1 MKKIACKISALLC
14 AAAMLTAL
22 LPAFGVSAA
31 AQTKKFLDPME
42 DSAFPKAY
50 SVKTILPANYDV
62 TEAQVKANGGVF
74 GANSDRRA
82 LAAFKTNK
90 TMKLFKEVFGNDYS
104 RTHTLMKNYVACELE
119 LIYEFKN
126 GFKDF
131 EFMGIAG
138 AGNWAGAW
146 GMEENPPLE
155 IAYSTTATGGWKTLN
170 YKDMR
175 DMPAAADSKYCYF
188 RGKNIP
194 TNARYLRIRF
204 LNGADYNSASNFWE
218 PRYENWACA
227 LGYLLV
233 NEYTAPQSGGNASGS
248 NSGTPSV
255 NNSGG
260 NTASQKPNG
269 TSSADNI
276 SGTVS
281 DAVSENDGTATESS
295 PDNNGNTSTDDTVVE
310 VTTDVKR
317 ENDWKFNGIIIGADV
332 LAVGGVIAV
341 LILLYKKKVKELY
354 NK

>member
-1 MKKIACKISALLC
+1 MKKFACKISALLC

-31 AQTKKFLDPME
+31 AQTKRFLDPME
-42 DSAFPKAY
+42 NSAFPKAY
-50 SVKTILPANYDV
+50 SVKTILPANYDL
-62 TEAQVKANGGVF
+62 TEAQVMANGGVF
-74 GANSDRRA
+74 GMSSDKRA

-104 RTHTLMKNYVACELE
+104 RTQTLMKNYVACELE

-175 DMPAAADSKYCYF
+175 DMPAAEGSTYCYF

-233 NEYTAPQSGGNASGS
+233 NEYVTPQSGGGTSGSSSNTASG
-248 NSGTPSV
+248 
-255 NNSGG
+255 NSGG
-260 NTASQKPNG
+260 NSAVKKPG
-269 TSSADNI
+269 STSSAENI

-281 DAVSENDGTATESS
+281 DAASENDGTATESS
-295 PDNNGNTSTDDTVVE
+295 PDNNGNTSSDDTVVE
-310 VTTDVKR
+310 VKTDVKR
-317 ENDWKFNGIIIGADV
+317 EIDWKITGIIIGADV

-341 LILLYKKKVKELY
+341 LILLYKKKVKLLY
-354 NK
+354 N

>member
-1 MKKIACKISALLC
+1 MKKIVCKISALLC
-14 AAAMLTAL
+14 AAAMLTAF
-22 LPAFGVSAA
+22 LPTLGTSAA
-31 AQTKKFLDPME
+31 AQTKRFLDPME
-42 DSAFPKAY
+42 NSAFPKAY
-50 SVKTILPANYDV
+50 SVKTILPANYDL
-62 TEAQVKANGGVF
+62 TEAQVMANGGVF
-74 GANSDRRA
+74 GMSSDKRA

-104 RTHTLMKNYVACELE
+104 RTQTLMKNYVACELE

-175 DMPAAADSKYCYF
+175 DMPAAEGSTYCYF

-233 NEYTAPQSGGNASGS
+233 NEYVTQQSGGGTSGSSSNTASG
-248 NSGTPSV
+248 
-255 NNSGG
+255 NSGG
-260 NTASQKPNG
+260 NSAVKKPG
-269 TSSADNI
+269 STSSAENI

-281 DAVSENDGTATESS
+281 DAASENDGTATESS
-295 PDNNGNTSTDDTVVE
+295 PDNNGNTSSDDTVVE
-310 VTTDVKR
+310 VKTDVKR
-317 ENDWKFNGIIIGADV
+317 EIDWKITGIIIGADV

-341 LILLYKKKVKELY
+341 LILLYKKKVKLLY
-354 NK
+354 N

>member
-1 MKKIACKISALLC
+1 MKKIVCKISALLC
-14 AAAMLTAL
+14 AAAMLTAF
-22 LPAFGVSAA
+22 LPTLGTSAA
-31 AQTKKFLDPME
+31 AQTKRFLDPME
-42 DSAFPKAY
+42 NSAFPKAY
-50 SVKTILPANYDV
+50 SVKTILPANYDL
-62 TEAQVKANGGVF
+62 TEAQVMANGGVF
-74 GANSDRRA
+74 GMSSDKRA

-104 RTHTLMKNYVACELE
+104 RTQTLMKNYVACELE

-175 DMPAAADSKYCYF
+175 DMPAAEGSTYCYF

-233 NEYTAPQSGGNASGS
+233 NEYVTPQSGGGTSGSSSNTASG
-248 NSGTPSV
+248 
-255 NNSGG
+255 NSGG
-260 NTASQKPNG
+260 NSTVKKPG
-269 TSSADNI
+269 STSSAENI
-276 SGTVS
+276 SSTVS
-281 DAVSENDGTATESS
+281 DAASENDGTATESS
-295 PDNNGNTSTDDTVVE
+295 PDNNGNTSSDDTVVE
-310 VTTDVKR
+310 VKTDVKR
-317 ENDWKFNGIIIGADV
+317 EIDWKITGIIIGADV

-341 LILLYKKKVKELY
+341 LILLYKKKVKLLY
-354 NK
+354 N

>member
-1 MKKIACKISALLC
+1 MKKFACKISALLC
-14 AAAMLTAL
+14 AAAMLTAF
-22 LPAFGVSAA
+22 LPTLGTSAA
-31 AQTKKFLDPME
+31 AQTKRFLDPME
-42 DSAFPKAY
+42 NSAFPMAY
-50 SVKTILPANYDV
+50 SVKTILPANYDL
-62 TEAQVKANGGVF
+62 TEAQVMANGGVF
-74 GANSDRRA
+74 GISSDKRA

-104 RTHTLMKNYVACELE
+104 RTQTLMKNYVACELE

-155 IAYSTTATGGWKTLN
+155 IAYSTTLAGGWKTLN

-175 DMPAAADSKYCYF
+175 DMPAAEGSTYCYF

-233 NEYTAPQSGGNASGS
+233 NEYVTPQSGGGTSGS
-248 NSGTPSV
+248 SSNTSSG
-255 NNSGG
+255 NSGG
-260 NTASQKPNG
+260 NTAVKKPG
-269 TSSADNI
+269 STSSAENK

-281 DAVSENDGTATESS
+281 DTASENDGTATESS
-295 PDNNGNTSTDDTVVE
+295 PDNNGNTSSDDTVVE
-310 VTTDVKR
+310 VKTDVKR
-317 ENDWKFNGIIIGADV
+317 EIDWKITGIIIGADV
-332 LAVGGVIAV
+332 LVVGGVIAV
-341 LILLYKKKVKELY
+341 LILLYKKKVKLLY
-354 NK
+354 N

>member
-1 MKKIACKISALLC
+1 MKKIVCKISALLC
-14 AAAMLTAL
+14 AAAMLTAF
-22 LPAFGVSAA
+22 LPTLGTSAA
-31 AQTKKFLDPME
+31 AQTKRFLDPME
-42 DSAFPKAY
+42 NSAFPKAY
-50 SVKTILPANYDV
+50 SVKTILPANYDL
-62 TEAQVKANGGVF
+62 TEAQVMANGGVF
-74 GANSDRRA
+74 GLSSDKRA

-104 RTHTLMKNYVACELE
+104 RTQTLMKNYVACELE

-155 IAYSTTATGGWKTLN
+155 IAYSTTAAGGWKTLN

-175 DMPAAADSKYCYF
+175 DMPAAEGSTYCYF

-233 NEYTAPQSGGNASGS
+233 NEYVTPQSGGGTSGSSSNTASG
-248 NSGTPSV
+248 
-255 NNSGG
+255 NSGG
-260 NTASQKPNG
+260 NSAVKKPG
-269 TSSADNI
+269 STSSAENI
-276 SGTVS
+276 SSTVS
-281 DAVSENDGTATESS
+281 DAASENDGTATESS
-295 PDNNGNTSTDDTVVE
+295 PDNNGNTSSDDTVVE
-310 VTTDVKR
+310 VKTDVKR
-317 ENDWKFNGIIIGADV
+317 EIDWKITGIIIGADV

-341 LILLYKKKVKELY
+341 LILLYKKKVKLLY
-354 NK
+354 N

>member
-1 MKKIACKISALLC
+1 MKKFACKISALLC

-74 GANSDRRA
+74 GANSDKRA

-90 TMKLFKEVFGNDYS
+90 TMKLFKEVFGNNYS

-155 IAYSTTATGGWKTLN
+155 IAYSNTATGGWKTLN

-175 DMPAAADSKYCYF
+175 DMPAAEGSTYCYF
-188 RGKNIP
+188 RGKSIP
-194 TNARYLRIRF
+194 TSARYLRIRF
-204 LNGADYNSASNFWE
+204 LNGADYDSAKNIWE

-233 NEYTAPQSGGNASGS
+233 NEYTAPQSGGSASGS
-248 NSGTPSV
+248 NAGTSSV
-255 NNSGG
+255 NNGGG
-260 NTASQKPNG
+260 NTTSQKPNG
-269 TSSADNI
+269 TSSADNT
-276 SGTVS
+276 SSTASVTT
-281 DAVSENDGTATESS
+281 SENNGTATESN
-295 PDNNGNTSTDDTVVE
+295 PENNGNSPSDDTVVD
-310 VTTDVKR
+310 VKTDVKR
-317 ENDWKFNGIIIGADV
+317 EIDWKITGIIIGADV
-332 LAVGGVIAV
+332 LVVGGVIAV
-341 LILLYKKKVKELY
+341 LILLYKKKVRELII
-354 NK
+354 K

>member
-1 MKKIACKISALLC
+1 MKKFACKISALLC
-14 AAAMLTAL
+14 AAAMLTAF
-22 LPAFGVSAA
+22 LPTLGTSAA
-31 AQTKKFLDPME
+31 AQTKRFLDPME
-42 DSAFPKAY
+42 NSAFPKAY
-50 SVKTILPANYDV
+50 SVKTILPANYDL
-62 TEAQVKANGGVF
+62 TEAQVMANGGVF
-74 GANSDRRA
+74 GLSSDKRA

-104 RTHTLMKNYVACELE
+104 RTQTLMKNYVACELE

-155 IAYSTTATGGWKTLN
+155 IAYSTTAAGGWKTLN

-175 DMPAAADSKYCYF
+175 DMPAAEGSTYCYF

-233 NEYTAPQSGGNASGS
+233 NEYVTPQSGGGTSGSSSNTASG
-248 NSGTPSV
+248 
-255 NNSGG
+255 NSGG
-260 NTASQKPNG
+260 NSAVKKPG
-269 TSSADNI
+269 STSSAENI
-276 SGTVS
+276 SSTVS
-281 DAVSENDGTATESS
+281 DAASENDGTATESS
-295 PDNNGNTSTDDTVVE
+295 PDNNGNTSSDDTVVE
-310 VTTDVKR
+310 VKTDVKR
-317 ENDWKFNGIIIGADV
+317 EIDWKITGIIIGADV

-341 LILLYKKKVKELY
+341 LILLYKKKVKLLY
-354 NK
+354 N